1 MIMLQAALCA
11 FVLGGVYARCIAVGL
26 RQRLAENKPVASE

>member
-26 RQRLAENKPVASE
+26 RQRLADKKPAASE